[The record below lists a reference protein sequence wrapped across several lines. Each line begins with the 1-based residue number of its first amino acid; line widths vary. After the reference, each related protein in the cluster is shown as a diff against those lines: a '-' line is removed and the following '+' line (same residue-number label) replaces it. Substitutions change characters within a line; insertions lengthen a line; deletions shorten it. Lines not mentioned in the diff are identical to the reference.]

1 MNTERAIER
10 ALGRID
16 QDTVTQLAVDLVSI
30 PSPTGAEREVA
41 SVLAER
47 NAMNGYKMDL
57 TRALV
62 ARALTAAMS

>member
-1 MNTERAIER
+1 
-10 ALGRID
+10 
-16 QDTVTQLAVDLVSI
+16 
-30 PSPTGAEREVA
+30 VA
-41 SVLAER
+41 TVLAER

>member
-30 PSPTGAEREVA
+30 PSPG
-41 SVLAER
+41 
-47 NAMNGYKMDL
+47 
-57 TRALV
+57 
-62 ARALTAAMS
+62 